1 MTGLEVNV
9 DLPERGVRLELS
21 VAPGETCALIGPNGA
36 GKSSVLESVIGVLT
50 PVAGRIRL
58 DGRLLS
64 GPGVRVPVHRRR
76 VGWLAQR
83 PLLFDHLSVRDNVAF
98 GLVAN
103 GHRRG
108 DARRRALDELE
119 LVGARDLADR
129 RPSQLSGG
137 QAQRVGIARA
147 LAAEPDALLLDEPLS
162 AIDIQ
167 GAAELRQVLAQR
179 LQALALPVLLVTHDL
194 IDLWRLA
201 DRVVVLA
208 QGRIV
213 EQGSVAQVMRRPRN
227 EFPASLG
234 GRNLLSGVAAG
245 SESMRADGLVVHG
258 LPDVALRAGAET
270 LALIEPAAIAVHRDH
285 PEGSPRN
292 VWPAEV
298 TAVEPRGDAAR
309 LVCAASGQS
318 LTVDLTAAAVAE
330 LALVPGAPVWLSV
343 KASQVLLYPR

>member
-1 MTGLEVNV
+1 MTGLELDL
-9 DLPERGVRLELS
+9 DLPARGVRLALS
-21 VAPGETCALIGPNGA
+21 VAAGETCALIGPNGA

-50 PVAGRIRL
+50 PAAGQIRL
-58 DGRLLS
+58 GGRLLA

-83 PLLFDHLSVRDNVAF
+83 PLLFEHLTVRDNVAF

-103 GHRRG
+103 GHRRA
-108 DARRRALDELE
+108 DARQRALEELE
-119 LVGARDLADR
+119 LVGARELADR

-147 LAAEPDALLLDEPLS
+147 LAAEPDALLLDEPLA
-162 AIDIQ
+162 AIDVQ
-167 GAAELRQVLAQR
+167 GAAEIRQVLAER
-179 LQALALPVLLVTHDL
+179 LRALRLPVLLVTHDL

-201 DRVVVLA
+201 DRVVVLSK
-208 QGRIV
+208 GRIV
-213 EQGSVAQVMRRPRN
+213 EQGSAAQVMRRPRN

-234 GRNLLSGVAAG
+234 GRNLIAGVAAG
-245 SESMRADGLVVHG
+245 AEAMDADGLVVHG
-258 LPDVALRAGAET
+258 LPDAPLASGTET
-270 LALIEPAAIAVHRDH
+270 LALIEPAAIAVHRQR

-298 TAVEPRGDAAR
+298 IAVEPRGDAAR
-309 LVCAASGQS
+309 LVCTASGQV

-330 LALVPGAPVWLSV
+330 LALVPGTPVWLSV